1 MLPETDGLERSWTR
15 SGRSRHTLLSQVMED
30 RLDTSFVSFVD
41 FEVRISLFNDIN
53 NPFTKGVECAL
64 EYCTILKAA
73 IESVGNV

>member
-1 MLPETDGLERSWTR
+1 
-15 SGRSRHTLLSQVMED
+15 MED

-53 NPFTKGVECAL
+53 NPFKKGVECAL